1 MTLESFQKNKF
12 PSLDIH
18 LQISI
23 KFQYTIKE
31 IIKENNKI
39 MVKLL
44 QKSCLKNDIQIYQ
57 ANN

>member
-1 MTLESFQKNKF
+1 MTLESFQKNNF

-39 MVKLL
+39 MVKIL

>member
-1 MTLESFQKNKF
+1 MTLESFQKNNF

-18 LQISI
+18 LQIWI

-39 MVKLL
+39 MVKIL